1 MKIVVIGGSGLIGSK
16 VVKILNSQGHETI
29 SASPSSGV
37 DATTGKGLSEALNGS
52 QVVVDVSNSPSF
64 DEKAAV
70 EFFEKSNRN
79 LSAAEK
85 KTGVRHHI
93 ALSVVGADLLATNGY
108 FRAKNIQEQLIKASG
123 IPYTI
128 VRATQFYEFL
138 NSIAQSAT
146 IEQKVRLP
154 PVSFQPIAAD
164 DVAAILADIAVNPP
178 LNDTIEIAGPE
189 RARFPN
195 LIQRYLKATQETA
208 TVTADADARYFGT
221 VINEETLVPGKNPR
235 LGPTTLDS
243 WLKNQV
249 RKDDRRS
256 KVKNQGSV

>member
-1 MKIVVIGGSGLIGSK
+1 MKIVVIGGSGLIGK
-16 VVKILNSQGHETI
+16 KLVKILKDLGHEAL

-37 DATTGKGLSEALNGS
+37 DATTGKGLPEALKGS

-79 LSAAEK
+79 LTAAEK
-85 KTGVRHHI
+85 EAGVRHHV
-93 ALSVVGADLLATNGY
+93 ALSVVGTDRLAASGY
-108 FRAKNIQEQLIKASG
+108 FHAKNIQEQLIKSSG

-128 VRATQFYEFL
+128 VQATQFYEFL

-146 IEQKVRLP
+146 TGQTVRLP

-164 DVAAILADIAVNPP
+164 DVAAILADIAVKPP

-189 RARFPN
+189 RERFPN
-195 LIQRYLKATQETA
+195 LIQRYLKATQNAT
-208 TVTADADARYFGT
+208 TVTADADARYFG
-221 VINEETLVPGKNPR
+221 IAIAAETLVPGKNPR
-235 LGPTTLDS
+235 LGTITLES

-249 RKDDRRS
+249 RK
-256 KVKNQGSV
+256 